1 MKKKLLPLVLAIAL
15 ASSGCLH
22 KTGGAVTPKERA
34 ATYNAVLAQTNDTI
48 ESGAEAAAASGVIT
62 AAQAKP
68 IIQFASQV
76 ATLHKQIT
84 VILGQ
89 ATVTTAD
96 LASIAVLLDQIK
108 AAGDQA
114 IASGALGIKN
124 PKSQL
129 TFKQNLDGLY
139 AAADAVVSALQQV
152 QTGGK

>member
-1 MKKKLLPLVLAIAL
+1 MKKTLLLPIVLAIATVGCIHK
-15 ASSGCLH
+15 ASGP
-22 KTGGAVTPKERA
+22 VTPKERA

-48 ESGAEAAAASGVIT
+48 EQGAEAASASGVIT

-76 ATLHKQIT
+76 ATLHKQVT

-96 LASIAVLLDQIK
+96 LASISVLLDQIK
-108 AAGDQA
+108 SAGDQA

-124 PKSQL
+124 PKSME
-129 TFKQNLDGLY
+129 TFKADLDALY
-139 AAADAVVSALQQV
+139 SAADAILSALQQI